1 MTLSEPD
8 KTGEDKA
15 YPGTLSAIIITRDE
29 EKNIKDCLE
38 SLTWANEIIVVD
50 SGSSDN
56 TVEISRSYT
65 ENVQFSEWSGFGRQ
79 KNKAL
84 DLATCEWVLSI
95 DADERVDPALQREI
109 ESKIADSTAADAYY
123 IPRRSSYCGRMMRHS
138 GWNPDYVLRL
148 FRRQHGRFSDDLV
161 HEKVL
166 IDTRVSKL
174 ANPIL
179 HYPMDTFEQAIDKMN
194 LYSTLAAQD
203 QFEAGKSSSLIKA
216 ISRGLWTFI
225 RVYFLKRGFLDG
237 PQGFMLAI
245 SNAGGTYYKYVKLA
259 RLIQTANE
267 Q

>member
-8 KTGEDKA
+8 VIPAAEA
-15 YPGTLSAIIITRDE
+15 FPGTLSVIIITRDE

-38 SLTWANEIIVVD
+38 SLTWADEIIVVD
-50 SGSSDN
+50 SGSSDD
-56 TVEISRSYT
+56 TIEICKSYT
-65 ENVQFSEWSGFGRQ
+65 DNVTLSDWSGFGRQ

-84 DLATCEWVLSI
+84 DLATSEWVLSI
-95 DADERVDPALQREI
+95 DADERVNPALQREI
-109 ESKIADSTAADAYY
+109 KSRIADANAADAFY

-138 GWNPDYVLRL
+138 GWYPDYVLRL
-148 FRRQHGRFSDDLV
+148 FRRQQGRFSDDLV

-166 IDTRVSKL
+166 TSAKVEKL
-174 ANPIL
+174 ANPL
-179 HYPMDTFEQAIDKMN
+179 MHYPMDTFEQAIDKMN
-194 LYSTLAAQD
+194 LYSTLAARD
-203 QFEAGKSSSLIKA
+203 QFDAGKNSSLFKA
-216 ISRGLWTFI
+216 MSRGLWTFI

-259 RLIQTANE
+259 RLIRIANG